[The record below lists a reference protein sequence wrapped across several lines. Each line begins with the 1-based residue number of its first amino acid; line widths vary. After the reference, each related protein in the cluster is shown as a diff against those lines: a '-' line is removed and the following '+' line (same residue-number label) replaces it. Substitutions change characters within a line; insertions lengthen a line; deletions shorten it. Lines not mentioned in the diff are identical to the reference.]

1 MNLPMGLNFIDII
14 VIGAVIVFAYSG
26 YRQGF
31 VAALASFIGF
41 IGGGLIG
48 AYLAPRALEQVG
60 VHGGLGFALTV
71 ALVLGLA
78 VAGQMLTS
86 LVGRRLRER
95 ITFEPVRVI
104 DSAGGAVLNVLALA
118 VIAWILAA
126 TAAAVPSSPVSVQ
139 VQSSSLL
146 AGLDRLVPNQAR
158 GLVIDLRGLVDDS
171 GLPQLFDSFGVLP
184 PAPVGPPT
192 PAVVGDPQVQ
202 AALNSVV
209 RVEGSAP
216 SCNAGFTGSGFI
228 VGTDRVLTNAHVLA
242 GVRQP
247 TVHAPGNSYPL
258 AAETIYFD
266 PKTDLAVLRVPGLN
280 GQTLG
285 WSRTVSRGDNAVIA
299 GYPGGGPM
307 TATAA
312 RVRGKMT
319 ADLVRGT
326 DIYGRPG
333 VNREIY
339 ALRGKARPGNSGG
352 PLLTEKGTVAGVVFA
367 QSQGD
372 PNTAFALT
380 AESARNAVR
389 TARGVSASV
398 STGGCARS

>member
-1 MNLPMGLNFIDII
+1 MDLNFIDVI
-14 VIGAVIVFAYSG
+14 VVGAVIVFAYSG

-31 VAALASFIGF
+31 VAALASFVGF

-48 AYLAPRALEQVG
+48 AYFAPRALARIG
-60 VHGGLGFALTV
+60 VHGGLGFAITV
-71 ALVLGLA
+71 AFVLGLA
-78 VAGQMLTS
+78 IAGQLFTS
-86 LVGRRLRER
+86 LAGRRLRDR
-95 ITFEPVRVI
+95 ITFEPARIV

-126 TAAAVPSSPVSVQ
+126 TAAAVPSSSVAAQ

-158 GLVIDLRGLVDDS
+158 GLVTDLRGLVDDS

-184 PAPVGPPT
+184 PAPVGAPT
-192 PAVVGDPQVQ
+192 AAVVDDPQVQ

-216 SCNAGFTGSGFI
+216 SCNSGFTGSGFI
-228 VGTDRVLTNAHVLA
+228 VGDDRVLTNAHVLA
-242 GVRQP
+242 GVQQP

-258 AAETIYFD
+258 PADTIYFD

-285 WSRTVSRGDNAVIA
+285 WSQSVSRGQNTIIA

-352 PLLTEKGTVAGVVFA
+352 PLLTEAGTVAGVVFA

-389 TARGVSASV
+389 ASRRTNQAV
-398 STGGCARS
+398 STGNCVR